1 MEEKVI
7 FYIILIVVITLLII
21 MAKKI
26 KVAYPILLVL
36 AGLAISFIPHVPMI
50 TIDPKLIFIIFLP
63 PLLYES
69 AWNISWKQLWKWRR
83 IIISFAFLVVFFTAF
98 AVGITAWYFIPGF
111 TLALGFLLGGI
122 VSPPDAV
129 SAGAIL
135 KNVKIPKSSS
145 SILEGESLL
154 NDASSLIVVFFAVA
168 AVMTGKFVW
177 YEALGSFVWMVI
189 GGIGIGLLIGKI
201 FMEVHKKLETDA
213 NIDTI
218 FTLVAPYIMYL
229 LAEEVHASGVLSV
242 VSGGLFL
249 SYNQHKFLSS
259 SSRLRAISVW
269 NCLGFILNGAVFMM
283 IGLDLPQI
291 IAELGDIS
299 ISKAI
304 GYGVLITGVVILV
317 RFISSYAAV
326 IVTFIARNFVTVAA
340 SKNHGWGFPIFFGW
354 SGMRGVISLAAAL
367 SIPVY
372 LDNGEL
378 FPQRSLILFITFIVI
393 LLTLVVQGLTLPYL
407 IKKLQLPSDD
417 DDTSEEHVSSSI
429 FREMTS
435 ETLDYLKDKHGDKM
449 NDYPYVMTMVSKWE
463 KKYDDVENVC
473 RNDSSKN
480 LYIELLEFQRQW
492 LLRKNSEFKDLDEDV
507 IKKHLM
513 RLDLEEER
521 LKYSSF

>member
-1 MEEKVI
+1 
-7 FYIILIVVITLLII
+7 
-21 MAKKI
+21 
-26 KVAYPILLVL
+26 
-36 AGLAISFIPHVPMI
+36 
-50 TIDPKLIFIIFLP
+50 
-63 PLLYES
+63 
-69 AWNISWKQLWKWRR
+69 
-83 IIISFAFLVVFFTAF
+83 
-98 AVGITAWYFIPGF
+98 
-111 TLALGFLLGGI
+111 
-122 VSPPDAV
+122 
-129 SAGAIL
+129 
-135 KNVKIPKSSS
+135 
-145 SILEGESLL
+145 
-154 NDASSLIVVFFAVA
+154 
-168 AVMTGKFVW
+168 
-177 YEALGSFVWMVI
+177 
-189 GGIGIGLLIGKI
+189 
-201 FMEVHKKLETDA
+201 
-213 NIDTI
+213 
-218 FTLVAPYIMYL
+218 MYL

-407 IKKLQLPSDD
+407 IK
-417 DDTSEEHVSSSI
+417 TA
-429 FREMTS
+429 T
-435 ETLDYLKDKHGDKM
+435 T
-449 NDYPYVMTMVSKWE
+449 
-463 KKYDDVENVC
+463 
-473 RNDSSKN
+473 
-480 LYIELLEFQRQW
+480 
-492 LLRKNSEFKDLDEDV
+492 
-507 IKKHLM
+507 
-513 RLDLEEER
+513 ER
-521 LKYSSF
+521 